1 MQQNSASLTSLRRWV
16 LDPYRFGNLLGFKK
30 LTPDHNKFIFIFLR
44 DEFGRVRIL
53 QAHRGSYKTTCGLVA
68 MTLLVMMFPN
78 IRILISRKSKT
89 MASKLIVALQQIFET
104 PVMKMWFYARWGV
117 TDITTAKWNTTELR
131 LAINTRISPEP
142 NFTAVGT
149 GSAQTGDHYDYV
161 WSDDIITPEDRY
173 SEKERDRTNN
183 YIHELEHIAD
193 PISVRMF
200 SGTPWHEKD
209 GFTMLRNMGFK
220 IHQFPLGTIRIPDLT
235 PEIIAQKQRTTS
247 KSLWAANMLLQHEKD
262 ANPEFPEPIYENCPR
277 LNMPLYAWI
286 DGAFGGEN
294 HTAIWIGG
302 EHNGLIYLVQALMY
316 GNIADHWDD
325 IRGLW
330 NSLRI
335 RKFFFEDN
343 GAQKLIGSRLT
354 EMGIPNEGFPSALNK
369 YADITNTL
377 KPLWPRLRFAE
388 SLRPP
393 TDSFEEVTEDTIPH
407 PLSQV
412 LEYNEDTEN
421 DDSPD
426 SLAKLCR
433 QIANRVGG
441 FMGDFPR
448 VEAFTSEFLLAVIS
462 TNSTDNALQ
471 DKTSVALVGFVPTEH
486 QAPGQWRIE
495 FTGKTWFK
503 SIADKDV
510 MREMLQFLD
519 KYRPIETVLESQDFD
534 SGRIFVRQFQ
544 QVETELALG
553 QKNMW
558 SMMPKPKNR
567 HEQVTFSVAGNK
579 DRMFCLKDVDQD
591 FILPI
596 IGYTKAVEN
605 DQDAVALSNAI
616 VQWQSSPNL
625 QKYMAMKQRADALL
639 KSGGR

>member
-1 MQQNSASLTSLRRWV
+1 M
-16 LDPYRFGNLLGFKK
+16 
-30 LTPDHNKFIFIFLR
+30 
-44 DEFGRVRIL
+44 
-53 QAHRGSYKTTCGLVA
+53 
-68 MTLLVMMFPN
+68 
-78 IRILISRKSKT
+78 
-89 MASKLIVALQQIFET
+89 
-104 PVMKMWFYARWGV
+104 
-117 TDITTAKWNTTELR
+117 
-131 LAINTRISPEP
+131 
-142 NFTAVGT
+142 
-149 GSAQTGDHYDYV
+149 
-161 WSDDIITPEDRY
+161 
-173 SEKERDRTNN
+173 
-183 YIHELEHIAD
+183 
-193 PISVRMF
+193 
-200 SGTPWHEKD
+200 
-209 GFTMLRNMGFK
+209 
-220 IHQFPLGTIRIPDLT
+220 
-235 PEIIAQKQRTTS
+235 
-247 KSLWAANMLLQHEKD
+247 
-262 ANPEFPEPIYENCPR
+262 
-277 LNMPLYAWI
+277 
-286 DGAFGGEN
+286 
-294 HTAIWIGG
+294 
-302 EHNGLIYLVQALMY
+302 
-316 GNIADHWDD
+316 
-325 IRGLW
+325 W
-330 NSLRI
+330 NSMRI
-335 RKFFFEDN
+335 RKFFYEDN
-343 GAQKLIGSRLT
+343 GAQKLIGARLT
-354 EMGIPNEGFPSALNK
+354 EMGIPNEGFTSALNK

-407 PLSQV
+407 PMSQV

-426 SLAKLCR
+426 ALAKLCR

-441 FMGDFPR
+441 FLGDFPR
-448 VEAFTSEFLLAVIS
+448 VERFTSEFLLAVIS

-471 DKTSVALVGFVPTEH
+471 DKTSVAIVGFVPTEH
-486 QAPGQWRIE
+486 QAPGLWRIE

-519 KYRPIETVLESQDFD
+519 RYRPIETVFESQDFD
-534 SGRIFVRQFQ
+534 TGRIFVRQFQ
-544 QVETELALG
+544 QIETELALG

-639 KSGGR
+639 KSAGH